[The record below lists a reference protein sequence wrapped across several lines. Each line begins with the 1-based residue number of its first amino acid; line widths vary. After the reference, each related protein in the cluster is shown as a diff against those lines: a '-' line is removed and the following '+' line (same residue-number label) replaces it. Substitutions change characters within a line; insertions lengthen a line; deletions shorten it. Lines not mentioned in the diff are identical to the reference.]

1 MFGSFFDITKLQGEL
16 NPEIFTWDSIQ
27 GVVVLL
33 VLIGIGVCFAKKIT
47 RFFFYGFMYVIFME
61 IMHVFALSEIGS
73 QFPVLQTIFRYN
85 VLQSLAQ
92 LCVGTPVSDILLYIQ
107 VFINNTFGMAFTMV
121 FEIWKLIQ
129 PGLKY
134 VLESLTQW
142 SR

>member
-1 MFGSFFDITKLQGEL
+1 MFGNFFDITKLQGEL
-16 NPEIFTWDSIQ
+16 NPDIFTWNSMQ
-27 GVVVLL
+27 GVLVLL

>member
-16 NPEIFTWDSIQ
+16 NPEIFTWDSMQ
-27 GVVVLL
+27 GVIVLL

>member
-16 NPEIFTWDSIQ
+16 NPEIFTWDSMQ
-27 GVVVLL
+27 GVIVLL

-47 RFFFYGFMYVIFME
+47 RFFFYGFMYVILME

>member
-16 NPEIFTWDSIQ
+16 NPEIFTWDSMQ
-27 GVVVLL
+27 GVLVLL

>member
-16 NPEIFTWDSIQ
+16 NPEIFTWDSMQ
-27 GVVVLL
+27 GVIVLL

-142 SR
+142 GR

>member
-16 NPEIFTWDSIQ
+16 NPEIFTWDSMQ